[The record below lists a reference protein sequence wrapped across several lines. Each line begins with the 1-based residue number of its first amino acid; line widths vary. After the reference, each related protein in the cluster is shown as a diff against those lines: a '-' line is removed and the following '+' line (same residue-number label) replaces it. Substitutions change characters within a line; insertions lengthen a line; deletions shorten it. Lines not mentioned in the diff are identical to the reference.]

1 MKGLIAAVL
10 VIVGMFWACVV
21 SVVFSLAVAFVLGFI
36 LDPFLVI
43 LNVPFLTERFSEL
56 GFGDYFI
63 LVFTARLIVG
73 VLIPVRAATE
83 NGGGR

>member
-10 VIVGMFWACVV
+10 VIIGMFWACLA
-21 SVVFSLAVAFVLGFI
+21 SAVFSLAAAFVLGFI
-36 LDPFLVI
+36 LDPFLAI
-43 LNVPFLTERFSEL
+43 LNVPFLSERFSGL

-73 VLIPVRAATE
+73 ALIPVRTATE
-83 NGGGR
+83 NGGGK